1 MRPMTFLFIS
11 HFFPYNAMG
20 NFMILKAMLKF
31 PNKFY
36 FPTYHFNSYLVNT
49 YETVQPSFFS
59 FITLSETAKPNFKN

>member
-1 MRPMTFLFIS
+1 
-11 HFFPYNAMG
+11 MG